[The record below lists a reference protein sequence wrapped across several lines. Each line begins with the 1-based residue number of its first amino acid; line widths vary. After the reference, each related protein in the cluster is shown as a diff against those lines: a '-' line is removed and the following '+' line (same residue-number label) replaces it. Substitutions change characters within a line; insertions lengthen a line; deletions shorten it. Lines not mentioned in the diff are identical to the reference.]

1 MPSVH
6 PQRRKWCFTINNPV
20 ESDDPG
26 PVLGAIRS
34 SIKYA
39 VWQKERGDNEGTLHW
54 QGFVEFKTRGRRL
67 TGMKDLFPRAH
78 LEAANGSALQNKEYC
93 TKEEGRVEGPY
104 EIGACPEGG
113 AGRRSDLLSV
123 KRRIEEGASDREIA
137 SEFFGQWCR
146 YERAFKRYRMMV
158 QVGRQWQTK
167 VKVFWGEP
175 GTGKTK
181 LAQKLAMEEADA
193 LGSSVFVLNDAMRHG
208 CGVWW
213 DGYAGEEV
221 VIIEEFEGWISR
233 NQFKGLVNH
242 SPLNV
247 QVKGGAVSF
256 RARSIYITS
265 NKKPSEWW
273 KIESQTQRE
282 AWPQIVRR
290 LSPPIGRVLKATRN
304 PQVPA
309 SDEQFNEGFC
319 QIEDDPGAVELND
332 PVIPLN
338 VFHVNGD
345 VDV

>member
-1 MPSVH
+1 MPH
-6 PQRRKWCFTINNPV
+6 AYPQRRKWVFTINNPID
-20 ESDDPG
+20 SDNPG
-26 PVLGAIRS
+26 TVLEPIRD

-39 VWQKERGDNEGTLHW
+39 VWQKEEGGEQHTPHW
-54 QGFVEFKTRGRRL
+54 QGFVEFKTRGRRRS
-67 TGMKDLFPRAH
+67 GMALLFPRAS
-78 LEAANGSALQNKEYC
+78 LRAAYGSAAQNKEYC
-93 TKEEGRVEGPY
+93 TKEEGRLEGPF
-104 EIGACPEGG
+104 EIGECPEGG
-113 AGRRSDLLSV
+113 RGRRSDLDSV
-123 KRRIEEGASDREIA
+123 KRRIEEGATDQEIA

-146 YERAFKRYRMMV
+146 YERSFKRYRMMV

-181 LAQKLAMEEADA
+181 LAMKLALEEASA

-273 KIESQTQRE
+273 KIESQSQRE
-282 AWPQIVRR
+282 AWPQIARR

-345 VDV
+345 ADV

>member
-1 MPSVH
+1 V
-6 PQRRKWCFTINNPV
+6 INNP
-20 ESDDPG
+20 EDSDDPG
-26 PVLGAIRS
+26 QVFHCIRD

-39 VWQKERGDNEGTLHW
+39 VWQKEVGKKGTPHW

-67 TGMKDLFPRAH
+67 TGMKELFPRAH
-78 LEAANGSALQNKEYC
+78 LKVARGTSSHNRSYC
-93 TKEEGRVEGPY
+93 TKEVGRLEGPF
-104 EIGACPEGG
+104 EIGECPEGVP
-113 AGRRSDLLSV
+113 GRRSDLESV
-123 KRRIEEGASDREIA
+123 KRRIEDGATDAEIA
-137 SEFFGQWCR
+137 NEFFSQWCR
-146 YERAFKRYRMMV
+146 YERSFKRYRMMV
-158 QVGRQWQTK
+158 QVGRTWQTK

-181 LAQKLAMEEADA
+181 LAQKLANEEADA
-193 LGSSVFVLNDAMRHG
+193 LGSSVFVLNDAMRHS

-273 KIESQTQRE
+273 KIDNQAQRE

-290 LSPPIGRVLKATRN
+290 LSAPIGRVMKATRN
-304 PQVPA
+304 MEVEA
-309 SDEQFNEGFC
+309 SDEAFHEGFC
-319 QIEDDPGAVELND
+319 QLEDDPSAIELSE
-332 PVIPLN
+332 PIIPSN
-338 VFHVNGD
+338 VFHVSAD
-345 VDV
+345 VNV